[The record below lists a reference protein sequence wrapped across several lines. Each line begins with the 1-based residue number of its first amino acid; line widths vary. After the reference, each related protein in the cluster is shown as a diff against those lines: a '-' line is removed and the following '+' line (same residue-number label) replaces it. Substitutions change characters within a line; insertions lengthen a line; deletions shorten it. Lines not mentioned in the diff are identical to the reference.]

1 MVKFETRDG
10 YLSGERGVPSSP
22 GENKRKEQKPSED
35 DNINTEPSA
44 DLMKRGRE
52 DSCVTKFRDTF
63 NNLIIINIII
73 LRVMD
78 SLTKQHQSVK
88 HNVYQRHKR

>member
-1 MVKFETRDG
+1 MGVVKFETRDG

-52 DSCVTKFRDTF
+52 DSYVTLLTKLRDTC

-73 LRVMD
+73 LRVME
-78 SLTKQHQSVK
+78 SYQAASVSEA
-88 HNVYQRHKR
+88 

>member
-1 MVKFETRDG
+1 MGVVKFETRGG

-44 DLMKRGRE
+44 DLIKRGRE
-52 DSCVTKFRDTF
+52 DSYVTKFRDTF

-73 LRVMD
+73 ILRVMD
-78 SLTKQHQSVK
+78 SYQAASVSEA
-88 HNVYQRHKR
+88 